1 MRWFRWR
8 ARPASSAYGR
18 SKGVVPEQLR
28 ERFDYLDSLPAGDP
42 PAPWRRVGVVAVG
55 GLLQVGFAAGTDL
68 LLIVSHS
75 GRGVVDCATGER
87 LARDDCDYWADSSAL
102 EADGIGPLDGQRIRI
117 AGAGGGSLSQAT
129 EDGWSIERHPLS
141 WPADELI
148 LCPPGEDML
157 VQAPGAGRGL
167 AKLRPLPSEL
177 RAFGFSP
184 TGRSLVIATASD
196 VEIFHRP

>member
-1 MRWFRWR
+1 MRWFRR
-8 ARPASSAYGR
+8 KMPHPGSAFGPR
-18 SKGVVPEQLR
+18 KGVVPEHLR

-42 PAPWRRVGVVAVG
+42 PAPWRRVASPAVG

-87 LARDDCDYWADSSAL
+87 LARDDGDYWADRSAL
-102 EADGIGPLDGQRIRI
+102 EADGIGPLDEQRVRI
-117 AGAGGGSLSQAT
+117 AGAGGGGLSRQT
-129 EDGWSIERHPLS
+129 EDGWAIELHPLS
-141 WPADELI
+141 WPAEELI

-157 VQAPGAGRGL
+157 LQAPGAGRSL
-167 AKLRPLPSEL
+167 AKLRPFPSEL

-196 VEIFHRP
+196 VEIFHRS